1 MVSYD
6 SNSKGQINT
15 RLLHLGYCSK
25 KPNKNLEKSNFYFL
39 PHGGGGGGGG
49 DKNSLLM
56 LF

>member
-1 MVSYD
+1 MISYD

-25 KPNKNLEKSNFYFL
+25 KTNKNLEKSNFYFL
-39 PHGGGGGGGG
+39 PHGGGGGGE